1 MTHTVN
7 KQMGISH
14 ADFYRLLPHAL
25 DSEAYTVQDDVVTF
39 DGDDG
44 RSVHIL
50 LGPEWER
57 RIALL
62 HIPVTDVTITFDGYD
77 AAGIEAFLLHF
88 DHSYQRGGG

>member
-1 MTHTVN
+1 MTHTIK

-14 ADFYRLLPHAL
+14 ADFFRLLPHAIQ
-25 DSEAYTVQDDVVTF
+25 SEDYTV
-39 DGDDG
+39 DGDDITLAGEG
-44 RSVHIL
+44 RSLHIF

-62 HIPVTDVTITFDGYD
+62 HIPVTDVTLTFEGYD
-77 AAGIEAFLLHF
+77 ATAIEAFLLHF